1 MDQTPMTNTRPTV
14 LIADDNAGILDRLS
28 TLLSERFEV
37 VGAVRDGS
45 AAFIAATS
53 LHPDIVVMDIM
64 MPYLD
69 GIHVCREI
77 RKKGDTSRIV
87 FVTVNEDTDFI
98 AEAFRSGASGYV
110 FKSRLQS
117 ELLSALAAV
126 LAGLTFVS
134 PIEADFGIANT
145 GNL

>member
-1 MDQTPMTNTRPTV
+1 MDQTPMTNIRPTV
-14 LIADDNAGILDRLS
+14 LIADDNAGVLERLS

-45 AAFIAATS
+45 AAFIAATK
-53 LHPDIVVMDIM
+53 LHPDIVVMDIT
-64 MPYLD
+64 MPNLD

-110 FKSRLQS
+110 FKSRLHS
-117 ELLSALAAV
+117 ELLSAIAAV

-134 PIEADFGIANT
+134 PIEADFGIASA